1 LHSQYSVNKIELDK
15 LRTEKKEIETLTRKY
30 YETSY
35 FLNIQLHKQS
45 LINERLSNLTKNCL
59 EEIQDEEVVNHKNN
73 F

>member
-1 LHSQYSVNKIELDK
+1 VNKIELDK

-45 LINERLSNLTKNCL
+45 LINERLSNLIKNSF
-59 EEIQDEEVVNHKNN
+59 EEIKDEDVVTRKL